1 MSKQVKLGELVA
13 KENSY
18 LMKAATME
26 SLDNQLND
34 LLARRLK
41 VRQDLCALEQWF
53 MCGGYPLPDGRTR

>member
-1 MSKQVKLGELVA
+1 MRTDELVA

-26 SLDNQLND
+26 SLDNQLED

-41 VRQDLCALEQWF
+41 VKRELCMLEQWF
-53 MCGGYPLPDGRTR
+53 MRGGYPLPDGRTR